1 MSEGPGGPQG
11 ATAGGTLA
19 MRMLSQQ
26 AMVASQM
33 KRAANDKAIAQML
46 AAKKSGPPAARLG
59 DEIQHKS
66 FLGAL
71 AGAVLGAI
79 VTIAEGCLIMA
90 ACATGPY
97 ALVLLPALMYAS
109 YKASDYVEEKQNQLE
124 SWINSFCDTDGA
136 INTGSENVNING
148 KPAARAAVTLPPPP
162 PPGAIPEVPQ
172 GEPSWGDIATDLLE
186 SAAEKAVPLAKA
198 WGNAVITLTD
208 SNAGFMD
215 RVSAGASLLF
225 PAGPVLMEFATMVG
239 GRGEIKKDV
248 DFPEAGEDTA
258 LCDKENKPPRIAQG
272 SSNVFINNQPAARKG
287 DKLECSAAIVEGSPD
302 VFIGGE
308 QVTYLDI
315 QLEFPPWQRM
325 ILGGIT
331 IASYLLPPAGLL
343 GKLGNLARL
352 GKLGNLLGKSGKLLG
367 AKLGALL
374 GKTGKSLKS
383 IANKVIRWVTDPVD
397 PVTGAYCDERTDFTL
412 GQTLPLSFTR
422 FHSSVL
428 PLHGLT
434 GVGWS
439 DSWSEY
445 AWVREQGNRVDIITQ
460 GATLRFAFDGDSDTA
475 VNPYHAQYILRRRDD
490 YLELFDRDAL
500 SSRFF
505 YDAFPG
511 MRLRHP
517 VTDDTSDDRLAHS
530 PGDRM
535 YMLGGMSDT
544 ASNRITFERDS
555 QYRITG
561 VSHTD
566 GIRLKLTYH
575 ASGYPRMSYREL
587 YKPDEKPLAIMVP
600 AWNETGVIGNMAE
613 LAATTLD
620 YENYHIFVGTYPND
634 PDTQRDVDE
643 VCARFPNVHKV
654 VCARPGPTSKADCLN
669 NVLDAITQFE
679 RSANFAF
686 AGFILHDA
694 EDVISPMELRLF
706 NYLVERKDLIQ
717 IPVYPFEREW
727 THFTSMTYIDEFS
740 ELHGKDVPVRE
751 ALAGQVPSAGV
762 GTCFSRRAVTAL
774 LADGDGIAFDV
785 QSLTEDY
792 DIGFRYI
799 HQQVPDNI
807 PLTLYLAEA
816 YRHFGHDD
824 RARLLLEDQLKRH
837 PGDARLERSLAAIP
851 VEVKS
856 VTTVEELLAQQKAC
870 DAAPTLRCRS
880 EVGQNALRLA
890 QLPVAR
896 AQLNDAT
903 FAASPEGKTL
913 RTDLLQRAIY
923 LKQWSQA
930 DTLYNEARQQNTLSA
945 AERRQWFDVLL
956 AGQLDDRI
964 LALQSQGI
972 FTDPQSYIT
981 YATALA
987 YRGEKAR
994 LQHYLI
1000 ENKPLFTTDAQEKS
1014 WLYLL
1019 SKYSA
1024 NPVQA
1029 LANYTVQFADNR
1041 QYVVGATLPVLLKE
1055 GQYDAAQKLL
1065 ATLPANEMLEERY
1078 AVSVATRNKAESLRL
1093 VRLLYQQEPANLTRL
1108 DQLTWQL
1115 MQNEQS
1121 REAADL
1127 LLQRYP
1133 FQGDA
1138 RVSQTLMA
1146 RLASLLESH
1155 PYLATPAKV
1164 AILSKPLPL
1173 AAQRQW
1179 QSQLPGI
1186 ADNCPAIVRLLGDMS
1201 PSYDAAAWNRLAKCY
1216 RDTLPGVALYAWLQ
1230 AEQRQP
1236 NAWQHRAVA
1245 YQAYQVE
1252 DYATALAAW
1261 QKISLHD
1268 MSNEDLLAAANTA
1281 QAAGNGAARDRWLQQ
1296 AEQRGLGNNALYW
1309 WLHAQ
1314 RYIPGQPELALSD
1327 LTRSINIAPSANAYV
1342 ARATIYRQ
1350 RHNVPAAVSDLR
1362 AALEL
1367 EPNNSNIQAALGYAL
1382 WDSGDI
1388 AQSREMLEQAHKGLP
1403 DDPALIRQLAY
1414 VNQRLDDMPA
1424 TQHYAR
1430 LVIDDIDNQALITP
1444 LTPEQNQQRFNFR
1457 RLHEEVGR
1465 RWTFSFDSSIG
1476 LRSGAMSTA
1485 NNNVGGA
1492 APGKS
1497 YRSYGQLEAEYRIG
1511 RNMLLEGDLL
1521 SVYSRVFADTGEN
1534 GVMMPVKNPMS
1545 GTGLRWKPLRDQI
1558 FFLAVEQQLPLN
1570 GQNGASDT
1578 MLRASASFF
1587 NGGKYSDEWHPN
1599 GSGWFAQNLYLDAA
1613 QYIRQDIQA
1622 WTADYRV
1629 SWHQKVANGQTIEPY
1644 AHVQDNGY
1652 RDKGTQGAQLGG
1664 VGVRW
1669 NIWTGETHYD
1679 AWPHKVSL
1687 GVEYQHTFKAINQ
1700 RNGERN
1706 NAFLTIGVHW

>member
-46 AAKKSGPPAARLG
+46 ASKKSGPPAARLG

-308 QVTYLDI
+308 QVTYLEI

-792 DIGFRYI
+792 DIGFRLKEKGMTEIFVRFPVVDEAKEREQRKFLQHARTSNMICVREYF
-799 HQQVPDNI
+799 PDTFSTAVRQKSRWI
-807 PLTLYLAEA
+807 IGIVFQGFKTHKWTSSLTLNYFLWRDRKGALSNFVSFLAMLVMLQLLLLLAYESLWPDAWHFLSIFSGSAWLMTLLWLNFGLMVNRIVQRVIFVTGYYGLTQGLLSVLRLFWGNLINFMANWRALKQVLQHGDPRRVAWDKTTHDFPSVTGDTRSLRPLGQILLENQVITEEQLDTALRNRVEGLRLGGSMLMQGLISAEQLAQALAEQNGVA
-816 YRHFGHDD
+816 W
-824 RARLLLEDQLKRH
+824 ESI
-837 PGDARLERSLAAIP
+837 DAWQIPSSLIAEMPASVALHYAVLPLRLENDELIVGSEDGIDPVSLAALTRKVGRKVRYVI
-851 VEVKS
+851 VLRGQI
-856 VTTVEELLAQQKAC
+856 VTG
-870 DAAPTLRCRS
+870 LRHWY
-880 EVGQNALRLA
+880 
-890 QLPVAR
+890 AR
-896 AQLNDAT
+896 RRGHD
-903 FAASPEGKTL
+903 P
-913 RTDLLQRAIY
+913 RAM
-923 LKQWSQA
+923 
-930 DTLYNEARQQNTLSA
+930 LYNAVQHQWLTEQQT
-945 AERRQWFDVLL
+945 
-956 AGQLDDRI
+956 
-964 LALQSQGI
+964 
-972 FTDPQSYIT
+972 
-981 YATALA
+981 
-987 YRGEKAR
+987 GE
-994 LQHYLI
+994 I
-1000 ENKPLFTTDAQEKS
+1000 
-1014 WLYLL
+1014 W
-1019 SKYSA
+1019 
-1024 NPVQA
+1024 
-1029 LANYTVQFADNR
+1029 R
-1041 QYVVGATLPVLLKE
+1041 QYVPHQFLFAEILTTLGHINRSAINVLLLRHERSSLPLGKFLVTE
-1055 GQYDAAQKLL
+1055 GVISQE
-1065 ATLPANEMLEERY
+1065 TLDRVLTIQRELQ
-1078 AVSVATRNKAESLRL
+1078 VS
-1093 VRLLYQQEPANLTRL
+1093 
-1108 DQLTWQL
+1108 
-1115 MQNEQS
+1115 MQS
-1121 REAADL
+1121 L
-1127 LLQRYP
+1127 LLKAGLNTEQVA
-1133 FQGDA
+1133 Q
-1138 RVSQTLMA
+1138 
-1146 RLASLLESH
+1146 LES
-1155 PYLATPAKV
+1155 
-1164 AILSKPLPL
+1164 
-1173 AAQRQW
+1173 
-1179 QSQLPGI
+1179 
-1186 ADNCPAIVRLLGDMS
+1186 
-1201 PSYDAAAWNRLAKCY
+1201 
-1216 RDTLPGVALYAWLQ
+1216 
-1230 AEQRQP
+1230 E
-1236 NAWQHRAVA
+1236 
-1245 YQAYQVE
+1245 
-1252 DYATALAAW
+1252 
-1261 QKISLHD
+1261 
-1268 MSNEDLLAAANTA
+1268 NE
-1281 QAAGNGAARDRWLQQ
+1281 
-1296 AEQRGLGNNALYW
+1296 
-1309 WLHAQ
+1309 
-1314 RYIPGQPELALSD
+1314 
-1327 LTRSINIAPSANAYV
+1327 
-1342 ARATIYRQ
+1342 
-1350 RHNVPAAVSDLR
+1350 
-1362 AALEL
+1362 
-1367 EPNNSNIQAALGYAL
+1367 
-1382 WDSGDI
+1382 
-1388 AQSREMLEQAHKGLP
+1388 
-1403 DDPALIRQLAY
+1403 
-1414 VNQRLDDMPA
+1414 
-1424 TQHYAR
+1424 
-1430 LVIDDIDNQALITP
+1430 
-1444 LTPEQNQQRFNFR
+1444 
-1457 RLHEEVGR
+1457 
-1465 RWTFSFDSSIG
+1465 
-1476 LRSGAMSTA
+1476 
-1485 NNNVGGA
+1485 
-1492 APGKS
+1492 
-1497 YRSYGQLEAEYRIG
+1497 
-1511 RNMLLEGDLL
+1511 
-1521 SVYSRVFADTGEN
+1521 GE
-1534 GVMMPVKNPMS
+1534 
-1545 GTGLRWKPLRDQI
+1545 
-1558 FFLAVEQQLPLN
+1558 
-1570 GQNGASDT
+1570 
-1578 MLRASASFF
+1578 
-1587 NGGKYSDEWHPN
+1587 
-1599 GSGWFAQNLYLDAA
+1599 
-1613 QYIRQDIQA
+1613 
-1622 WTADYRV
+1622 
-1629 SWHQKVANGQTIEPY
+1629 
-1644 AHVQDNGY
+1644 
-1652 RDKGTQGAQLGG
+1652 
-1664 VGVRW
+1664 
-1669 NIWTGETHYD
+1669 
-1679 AWPHKVSL
+1679 
-1687 GVEYQHTFKAINQ
+1687 
-1700 RNGERN
+1700 
-1706 NAFLTIGVHW
+1706 

>member
-517 VTDDTSDDRLAHS
+517 VTDDTSDDRLAHN

-792 DIGFRYI
+792 DIGFRLKEKGMTEIFVRFPVVDEAKEREQRKFLQHARTSNMICVREYF
-799 HQQVPDNI
+799 PDTFSTAVRQKSRWI
-807 PLTLYLAEA
+807 IGIVFQGFKTHKWTSSLTLNYFLWRDRKGAISNFVSFLAMLVMLQLLLLLAYESLWPDAWHFLSIFSGSAWLMTLLWLNFGLMVNRIVQRVIFVTGYYGLTQGLLSVLRLFWGNLINFMANWRALKQVLQHGDPRRVAWDKTTHDFPSVTGDTRSLRPLGQILLENQVITEEQLDTALRNRVEGLRLGGSMLMQGLISAEQLAQALAEQNGVA
-816 YRHFGHDD
+816 W
-824 RARLLLEDQLKRH
+824 ESI
-837 PGDARLERSLAAIP
+837 DAWQIPSSLIAEMPASVALHYAVLPLRLENDELIVGSEDGIDPVSLAALTRKVGRKVRYVI
-851 VEVKS
+851 VLRGQI
-856 VTTVEELLAQQKAC
+856 VTG
-870 DAAPTLRCRS
+870 LRHWY
-880 EVGQNALRLA
+880 
-890 QLPVAR
+890 AR
-896 AQLNDAT
+896 RRGHD
-903 FAASPEGKTL
+903 P
-913 RTDLLQRAIY
+913 RAM
-923 LKQWSQA
+923 
-930 DTLYNEARQQNTLSA
+930 LYNAVQHQWLTEQQT
-945 AERRQWFDVLL
+945 
-956 AGQLDDRI
+956 
-964 LALQSQGI
+964 
-972 FTDPQSYIT
+972 
-981 YATALA
+981 
-987 YRGEKAR
+987 GE
-994 LQHYLI
+994 I
-1000 ENKPLFTTDAQEKS
+1000 
-1014 WLYLL
+1014 W
-1019 SKYSA
+1019 
-1024 NPVQA
+1024 
-1029 LANYTVQFADNR
+1029 R
-1041 QYVVGATLPVLLKE
+1041 QYVPHQFLFAEILTTLGHINRSAINVLLLRHERSSLPLGKFLVTE
-1055 GQYDAAQKLL
+1055 GVISQE
-1065 ATLPANEMLEERY
+1065 TLDRVLTIQRELQ
-1078 AVSVATRNKAESLRL
+1078 VS
-1093 VRLLYQQEPANLTRL
+1093 
-1108 DQLTWQL
+1108 
-1115 MQNEQS
+1115 MQS
-1121 REAADL
+1121 L
-1127 LLQRYP
+1127 LLKAGLNTEQVA
-1133 FQGDA
+1133 Q
-1138 RVSQTLMA
+1138 
-1146 RLASLLESH
+1146 LES
-1155 PYLATPAKV
+1155 
-1164 AILSKPLPL
+1164 
-1173 AAQRQW
+1173 
-1179 QSQLPGI
+1179 
-1186 ADNCPAIVRLLGDMS
+1186 
-1201 PSYDAAAWNRLAKCY
+1201 
-1216 RDTLPGVALYAWLQ
+1216 
-1230 AEQRQP
+1230 E
-1236 NAWQHRAVA
+1236 
-1245 YQAYQVE
+1245 
-1252 DYATALAAW
+1252 
-1261 QKISLHD
+1261 
-1268 MSNEDLLAAANTA
+1268 NE
-1281 QAAGNGAARDRWLQQ
+1281 
-1296 AEQRGLGNNALYW
+1296 
-1309 WLHAQ
+1309 
-1314 RYIPGQPELALSD
+1314 
-1327 LTRSINIAPSANAYV
+1327 
-1342 ARATIYRQ
+1342 
-1350 RHNVPAAVSDLR
+1350 
-1362 AALEL
+1362 
-1367 EPNNSNIQAALGYAL
+1367 
-1382 WDSGDI
+1382 
-1388 AQSREMLEQAHKGLP
+1388 
-1403 DDPALIRQLAY
+1403 
-1414 VNQRLDDMPA
+1414 
-1424 TQHYAR
+1424 
-1430 LVIDDIDNQALITP
+1430 
-1444 LTPEQNQQRFNFR
+1444 
-1457 RLHEEVGR
+1457 
-1465 RWTFSFDSSIG
+1465 
-1476 LRSGAMSTA
+1476 
-1485 NNNVGGA
+1485 
-1492 APGKS
+1492 
-1497 YRSYGQLEAEYRIG
+1497 
-1511 RNMLLEGDLL
+1511 
-1521 SVYSRVFADTGEN
+1521 GE
-1534 GVMMPVKNPMS
+1534 
-1545 GTGLRWKPLRDQI
+1545 
-1558 FFLAVEQQLPLN
+1558 
-1570 GQNGASDT
+1570 
-1578 MLRASASFF
+1578 
-1587 NGGKYSDEWHPN
+1587 
-1599 GSGWFAQNLYLDAA
+1599 
-1613 QYIRQDIQA
+1613 
-1622 WTADYRV
+1622 
-1629 SWHQKVANGQTIEPY
+1629 
-1644 AHVQDNGY
+1644 
-1652 RDKGTQGAQLGG
+1652 
-1664 VGVRW
+1664 
-1669 NIWTGETHYD
+1669 
-1679 AWPHKVSL
+1679 
-1687 GVEYQHTFKAINQ
+1687 
-1700 RNGERN
+1700 
-1706 NAFLTIGVHW
+1706 

>member
-1 MSEGPGGPQG
+1 MKENNLNRVIGWSGLLLTSLLSTSALADNIGTSAEELGLSDYRHFVIYPRLDKALKAQKNNDE
-11 ATAGGTLA
+11 ATAI
-19 MRMLSQQ
+19 R
-26 AMVASQM
+26 
-33 KRAANDKAIAQML
+33 
-46 AAKKSGPPAARLG
+46 
-59 DEIQHKS
+59 
-66 FLGAL
+66 
-71 AGAVLGAI
+71 
-79 VTIAEGCLIMA
+79 
-90 ACATGPY
+90 
-97 ALVLLPALMYAS
+97 
-109 YKASDYVEEKQNQLE
+109 
-124 SWINSFCDTDGA
+124 
-136 INTGSENVNING
+136 
-148 KPAARAAVTLPPPP
+148 
-162 PPGAIPEVPQ
+162 
-172 GEPSWGDIATDLLE
+172 
-186 SAAEKAVPLAKA
+186 
-198 WGNAVITLTD
+198 
-208 SNAGFMD
+208 
-215 RVSAGASLLF
+215 
-225 PAGPVLMEFATMVG
+225 EF
-239 GRGEIKKDV
+239 E
-248 DFPEAGEDTA
+248 
-258 LCDKENKPPRIAQG
+258 
-272 SSNVFINNQPAARKG
+272 
-287 DKLECSAAIVEGSPD
+287 
-302 VFIGGE
+302 
-308 QVTYLDI
+308 
-315 QLEFPPWQRM
+315 
-325 ILGGIT
+325 
-331 IASYLLPPAGLL
+331 
-343 GKLGNLARL
+343 
-352 GKLGNLLGKSGKLLG
+352 
-367 AKLGALL
+367 
-374 GKTGKSLKS
+374 
-383 IANKVIRWVTDPVD
+383 
-397 PVTGAYCDERTDFTL
+397 
-412 GQTLPLSFTR
+412 
-422 FHSSVL
+422 
-428 PLHGLT
+428 
-434 GVGWS
+434 
-439 DSWSEY
+439 
-445 AWVREQGNRVDIITQ
+445 
-460 GATLRFAFDGDSDTA
+460 
-475 VNPYHAQYILRRRDD
+475 
-490 YLELFDRDAL
+490 
-500 SSRFF
+500 
-505 YDAFPG
+505 
-511 MRLRHP
+511 
-517 VTDDTSDDRLAHS
+517 
-530 PGDRM
+530 
-535 YMLGGMSDT
+535 
-544 ASNRITFERDS
+544 
-555 QYRITG
+555 
-561 VSHTD
+561 
-566 GIRLKLTYH
+566 
-575 ASGYPRMSYREL
+575 
-587 YKPDEKPLAIMVP
+587 
-600 AWNETGVIGNMAE
+600 
-613 LAATTLD
+613 
-620 YENYHIFVGTYPND
+620 
-634 PDTQRDVDE
+634 
-643 VCARFPNVHKV
+643 
-654 VCARPGPTSKADCLN
+654 
-669 NVLDAITQFE
+669 
-679 RSANFAF
+679 
-686 AGFILHDA
+686 
-694 EDVISPMELRLF
+694 
-706 NYLVERKDLIQ
+706 
-717 IPVYPFEREW
+717 
-727 THFTSMTYIDEFS
+727 
-740 ELHGKDVPVRE
+740 
-751 ALAGQVPSAGV
+751 
-762 GTCFSRRAVTAL
+762 
-774 LADGDGIAFDV
+774 
-785 QSLTEDY
+785 
-792 DIGFRYI
+792 YI

-987 YRGEKAR
+987 YRGEKTR

-1000 ENKPLFTTDAQEKS
+1000 ENTPLFTTDAQEKS

-1019 SKYSA
+1019 SKYSG

-1078 AVSVATRNKAESLRL
+1078 TVSVATHNKAEALRL
-1093 VRLLYQQEPANLTRL
+1093 ARLLYQQEPANLTRL

-1173 AAQRQW
+1173 AEQRQW

-1230 AEQRQP
+1230 A
-1236 NAWQHRAVA
+1236 
-1245 YQAYQVE
+1245 
-1252 DYATALAAW
+1252 
-1261 QKISLHD
+1261 
-1268 MSNEDLLAAANTA
+1268 
-1281 QAAGNGAARDRWLQQ
+1281 
-1296 AEQRGLGNNALYW
+1296 
-1309 WLHAQ
+1309 Q
-1314 RYIPGQPELALSD
+1314 RYIPGQPELALND

-1367 EPNNSNIQAALGYAL
+1367 EPNNSNTQAALGYAL

-1613 QYIRQDIQA
+1613 QYVRQDIQA